1 MLVEEFET
9 NVQSEFAGKYFFT
22 LVRRC
27 HNCLKRGSA
36 AEIDLALQLIGL
48 VALTLGEGDGVF
60 VHCLFCWCQRFC
72 RHGKINEFYMGI
84 HESRKQTSIICG
96 CFSNI
101 NLGEDDEHVNGASIE
116 ALALI
121 FENGRLEKF
130 SNQAEEYASIK
141 DMKDRIMNE
150 VKRICNGIKQD
161 ASKIIQDD

>member
-1 MLVEEFET
+1 
-9 NVQSEFAGKYFFT
+9 
-22 LVRRC
+22 
-27 HNCLKRGSA
+27 
-36 AEIDLALQLIGL
+36 
-48 VALTLGEGDGVF
+48 
-60 VHCLFCWCQRFC
+60 
-72 RHGKINEFYMGI
+72 MGI

-101 NLGEDDEHVNGASIE
+101 NLGEDDEHVNAASIE

-150 VKRICNGIKQD
+150 L
-161 ASKIIQDD
+161 IIPCTEFAGNPCSYEEIDSSLSVTQISSSRAIPSIHSRKF